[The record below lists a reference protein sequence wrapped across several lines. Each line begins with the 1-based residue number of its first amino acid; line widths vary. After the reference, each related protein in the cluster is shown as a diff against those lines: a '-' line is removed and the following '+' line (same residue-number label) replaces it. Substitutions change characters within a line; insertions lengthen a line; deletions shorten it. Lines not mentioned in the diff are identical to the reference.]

1 MAISKK
7 ANTSSCPEKILILRS
22 IGIIVMESKEK
33 RMVTYTK
40 RYSSGNLIPM
50 IQQCQDEFGIKFPLE
65 NLQLQV
71 TILVSLLFI
80 TISLLT
86 EIFFHIFVYLN
97 SIWLG
102 SNKSKLLGKS
112 QKCFC
117 RFFNRPG
124 VLLKLRQ
131 PRQLPW

>member
-50 IQQCQDEFGIKFPLE
+50 I
-65 NLQLQV
+65 
-71 TILVSLLFI
+71 
-80 TISLLT
+80 
-86 EIFFHIFVYLN
+86 
-97 SIWLG
+97 
-102 SNKSKLLGKS
+102 
-112 QKCFC
+112 
-117 RFFNRPG
+117 
-124 VLLKLRQ
+124 
-131 PRQLPW
+131 